1 MTSIALL
8 PGLGGTAATMAPLA
22 DVLGQHGVST
32 TSLTLPGHGGTEHD
46 LASATWQ
53 QWLAAVPEADV
64 LVGQSMGATLAL
76 AAAAARGNTVRG
88 VVAINPALADADAA
102 EGLEWQH
109 SRGLEWLDAP
119 DSDDD
124 SDEAD
129 RQRIPVTAV
138 LQMAHGALALDPAT
152 VTVPVVL
159 AIGALDDTTD
169 PWSLDDFAARLGG
182 EVSRLELPGSG
193 HVATSGPDLHLL
205 VEPIR
210 RLVARMG

>member
-1 MTSIALL
+1 MTSVALL
-8 PGLGGTAATMAPLA
+8 HGLGGTAATMAPLA
-22 DVLGQHGVST
+22 DVLSRHGVST

-53 QWLAAVPEADV
+53 QWMAAVPEADV

-76 AAAAARGNTVRG
+76 AAAAARGAAVRG
-88 VVAINPALADADAA
+88 VVAINPALADPDAV
-102 EGLEWQH
+102 EGLEWQQA
-109 SRGLEWLDAP
+109 RGLEWLDAP
-119 DSDDD
+119 DDDD
-124 SDEAD
+124 SGTSVTH
-129 RQRIPVTAV
+129 RLPVAAV

-169 PWSLDDFAARLGG
+169 PWTLDDFSSRLAG
-182 EVSRLELPGSG
+182 EVHRLVLPGSG